1 MNISERLERL
11 PLIRL
16 HWKILLLCG
25 IGWMFD
31 SMDVGLVS
39 FVMPAVQK
47 QWTLSPSQL
56 GILGSVT
63 MVGMCVGAA
72 VVGMLAEQV
81 GPQANHALYP
91 CPVRCNVRLGRS
103 FHRSDDA
110 GDFSLFRWRGARW

>member
-47 QWTLSPSQL
+47 QWNLSPS
-56 GILGSVT
+56 
-63 MVGMCVGAA
+63 
-72 VVGMLAEQV
+72 
-81 GPQANHALYP
+81 
-91 CPVRCNVRLGRS
+91 
-103 FHRSDDA
+103 F
-110 GDFSLFRWRGARW
+110 

>member
-11 PLIRL
+11 PLVRL

-47 QWTLSPSQL
+47 QWSLSPSQL
-56 GILGSVT
+56 VLL
-63 MVGMCVGAA
+63 C
-72 VVGMLAEQV
+72 
-81 GPQANHALYP
+81 
-91 CPVRCNVRLGRS
+91 
-103 FHRSDDA
+103 
-110 GDFSLFRWRGARW
+110 